1 MQQSVCLS
9 QLLDGIVEMSVPEL
23 AIVAVTSDSR
33 DVRPGALF
41 IALAG
46 FGGEHGLAFAQQAV
60 QAGAVAVLW
69 EPADNAPELPAL
81 DCAFVFAVPGLQQR
95 LGLIAARFYGS
106 PSQSL
111 AIVGI
116 TGTDGKTSCAWLLLQ
131 AWSCLA
137 TSAAMVGTLGKG
149 SLGAL
154 QRGAF
159 TTPFPI
165 ELQASLADFKA
176 RNVSHVAMEV
186 SSHAL
191 DQARV
196 AETEFDVA
204 VLTNLSRDHLDYH
217 GTEAAYADAKRRLF
231 TDYQPRAW
239 VVNADDAFGR
249 ELIATAPES
258 VELFSYGTQTATLQ
272 ASNLRYDGG
281 LTFDLHYQDQDYLVK
296 TPLLGDFN
304 LDNALAVAAVLL
316 AQGVEIGAVI
326 SALAQ
331 IKAPPGRLELLQN
344 ESLQVVVDYAHT
356 PGALASALTSLR
368 SVTRGR
374 LLCVF
379 GCGGDRDR
387 GKRALMAKAAE
398 QYADGIWVTDDNPR
412 TELPSQIFDDV
423 RAGFNAAGL
432 VNFVHDRAQAISAAV
447 ASLEDGDLLL
457 VAGKGHED
465 YQLIGSQRRHFSDR
479 EQVAELLGLAAPEVL
494 YE

>member
-1 MQQSVCLS
+1 MQQSMPLA
-9 QLLDGIVEMSVPEL
+9 QLLEGVVDMPLPEL
-23 AIVAVTSDSR
+23 AIMAVATDSR
-33 DVRPGALF
+33 EVRPGALF

-46 FGGEHGLAFAQQAV
+46 FGGDHGLVFAQQAV

-69 EPADNAPELPAL
+69 EPAENAPDLPLL
-81 DCAFVFAVPGLQQR
+81 DCAFVFAVPGLQRQ
-95 LGLIAARFYGS
+95 LGLIAARFYGN
-106 PSQSL
+106 PSESL
-111 AIVGI
+111 SIVGI
-116 TGTDGKTSCAWLLLQ
+116 TGTDGKTSCSWLLVQ
-131 AWSCLA
+131 AWQYLA
-137 TSAAMVGTLGKG
+137 ASAAMVGTLGKG
-149 SLGAL
+149 PLGAL

-165 ELQASLADFKA
+165 ELQASLAEFKA
-176 RNVSHVAMEV
+176 ANISHVAMEV

-196 AETEFDVA
+196 AETQFDVA

-217 GTEAAYADAKRRLF
+217 GSEAAYANAKRRLF
-231 TDYQPRAW
+231 TEYQPRAW

-249 ELIATAPES
+249 ELIAAAPGE
-258 VELFSYGTQTATLQ
+258 VELFSYGQQAATLQ
-272 ASNLRYDGG
+272 ASNLHYDHG
-281 LTFDLHYQDQDYLVK
+281 LAFELLYQGQSYVVK
-296 TPLLGDFN
+296 TTLLGDFN

-316 AQGVEIGAVI
+316 AQGFEIKDVV

-344 ESLQVVVDYAHT
+344 DNAQVVVDYAHT

-412 TELPSQIFDDV
+412 TELPSQIFDDI
-423 RAGFNAAGL
+423 RAGFSAADL
-432 VNFVHDRAQAISAAV
+432 VNFVHDRAQAIAAAV
-447 ASLEDGDLLL
+447 ASLEAGDLLL

-479 EQVAELLGLAAPEVL
+479 EQVAELLAIAAPEAL